1 MVRHSTLGACVLS
14 LALVS
19 AASAQTSSTEATSV
33 MRTVK
38 AGEVVSVAGNKVVLR
53 EADGNH
59 EYTLPEG
66 FKFQIDGRDVGVDQ
80 LQPGMKVGA
89 MITDKVTTR
98 DVTETR
104 IASGTVVQ
112 IAPGGIVVQD
122 AQKAFKSYNFKDADG
137 NDIYYVKDGK
147 EVSLRDVKKGER
159 LSGTFITKYP
169 AQTTSQRSVSATAV
183 APPPPAPSPGPAVAA
198 VTPARLPKTA
208 SPVPLIGLLAALS
221 AGLALALRAA
231 RAGRR

>member
-1 MVRHSTLGACVLS
+1 V
-14 LALVS
+14 
-19 AASAQTSSTEATSV
+19 
-33 MRTVK
+33 
-38 AGEVVSVAGNKVVLR
+38 
-53 EADGNH
+53 
-59 EYTLPEG
+59 PEG
-66 FKFQIDGRDVGVDQ
+66 FKFQVDGRDVGVDQ

-104 IASGTVVQ
+104 VASGTVMQ
-112 IAPGGIVVQD
+112 IAPGGIVVKDPQGNL
-122 AQKAFKSYNFKDADG
+122 KSYNFKDADG
-137 NDIYYVKDGK
+137 NDIYYLKDGK

-169 AQTTSQRSVSATAV
+169 SQTTSQRSVSASAV
-183 APPPPAPSPGPAVAA
+183 APPPPAEPPPAVAA

-208 SPVPLIGLLAALS
+208 SPVPLLGLLAALS

-231 RAGRR
+231 RAGR